1 MKAFI
6 DQLERLAAAFGDPEY
21 LFLVLEPLQFYGI
34 GIGVV
39 GLIATYVLKKDK
51 LQVAALTVMVVS
63 ALSILPYLGARQSAQ
78 NRIEKVYRIESPAR
92 VKGFTANTRDRLDHR
107 WVYLAIVGIG
117 GAAILVGP
125 RRNRLGFGLTV
136 ATLAFG
142 MYAVHYSLWM
152 HYQDSLAYHPNLKT
166 NEAPVTEKLRAKPV
180 VDDDDAGPKRDKPT
194 TPSKDSTRE
203 VRPLTADTA
212 KPD

>member
-6 DQLERLAAAFGDPEY
+6 DQLERLAEAFGDPEY
-21 LFLVLEPLQFYGI
+21 LFLVLEPLQYYGI
-34 GIGVV
+34 GIGVI
-39 GLIATYVLKKDK
+39 GLIATYVLKKEK

-63 ALSILPYLGARQSAQ
+63 ALSILPYLGARQAAQ

-92 VKGFTANTRDRLDHR
+92 VKGFTSNTEDRLEHR

-125 RRNRLGFGLTV
+125 RRNRLGQGL
-136 ATLAFG
+136 AIAALAFG
-142 MYAVHYSLWM
+142 LYGVHYSLWM

-166 NEAPVTEKLRAKPV
+166 NESPVTEKLKAKPL
-180 VDDDDAGPKRDKPT
+180 VDEAGSEPKPRKPDAP
-194 TPSKDSTRE
+194 KDSGRE

-212 KPD
+212 KPE